1 MISVRQRPTE
11 NAVYYPSKWLSVWF
25 LLLSPTNI
33 SLVRFCVVLWGQ
45 GGNWCLVFIS
55 MVALVLKQGGGKV
68 SHGFFPL
75 VWWKPS
81 LLIILY
87 GFKKIW
93 ILLKAVFSFRCVD
106 FFFLCAYIFIVC
118 VHVLGKK
125 CFPWGKKIFFKQKLK
140 NVLLT
145 RFGDH
150 RSVSNRLKFSQFSF
164 LLENKKI

>member
-55 MVALVLKQGGGKV
+55 MVALVLKRGGGSISWLFSPGVVEAILTHNFIWFQKDLDT
-68 SHGFFPL
+68 SQS
-75 VWWKPS
+75 S
-81 LLIILY
+81 LQLSLC
-87 GFKKIW
+87 W
-93 ILLKAVFSFRCVD
+93 
-106 FFFLCAYIFIVC
+106 FFFFMCIYFYCVCAC
-118 VHVLGKK
+118 AWEKVLSL
-125 CFPWGKKIFFKQKLK
+125 GKKIFFKQKLK

>member
-55 MVALVLKQGGGKV
+55 MVALVLKRGGGSISWLFSPGVVEAILTHNFIWFQKDLDT
-68 SHGFFPL
+68 SQS
-75 VWWKPS
+75 S
-81 LLIILY
+81 LQLSLC
-87 GFKKIW
+87 W
-93 ILLKAVFSFRCVD
+93 

-125 CFPWGKKIFFKQKLK
+125 CFPWEKKYSLSK
-140 NVLLT
+140 NWKMFYWLGLVT
-145 RFGDH
+145 TG
-150 RSVSNRLKFSQFSF
+150 Q
-164 LLENKKI
+164 